1 MENFVKINDLM
12 LLTIKRLGING
23 EGIGYYKRL
32 AVFIPGAIVGEEV
45 EVKIVKVEEKYAF
58 GEIVK
63 IKKPSETR
71 VTPPCPYFGK
81 CGGCTLQH
89 MSYEEQL
96 IQKKNM
102 VLEAFERYFEGD
114 HKAIRVSDMLGMENP
129 YEYRNKT
136 QLPTRHD
143 GEKVVVGM
151 YALDTNRLVYID
163 HCLIENPL
171 ISKTVKLVCEYL
183 TASQINVYNP
193 KFHQGNLRYLIVR
206 GFMETNEVQVTFV
219 LVEEEPRILKIL
231 KKVINIENIKSV
243 NYTINSDVKAV
254 EIINGPI
261 INLEGKA
268 KISGKL
274 GNLNFEISPD
284 AFFQLNSKQALVLY
298 EQIKKTANLKGY
310 EKVLDCYCG
319 IGSIGIFLADSVKE
333 VRGIDISRES
343 ILNAREF
350 AELNGIKNASFYFGN
365 ILPHLNDFYEEGFVP
380 DVLVID
386 PPRRGIEL
394 NILNYI
400 QKAKIKKI
408 IYVSC
413 NPATLA
419 KNINHLQR
427 TYDVKHVQPLDLF
440 PNTSHVES
448 VALLMLR

>member
-1 MENFVKINDLM
+1 MENLIKINDLM

-32 AVFIPGAIVGEEV
+32 AVFIPGAIVDEEV

-63 IKKPSETR
+63 IKKTSETR

-129 YEYRNKT
+129 FEYRNKT

-143 GEKVVVGM
+143 GDKVVVGM
-151 YALDTNRLVYID
+151 YALDTNRLVFID
-163 HCLIENPL
+163 HCMIENPL
-171 ISKTVKLVCEYL
+171 VSKTVKLVCEYL
-183 TASQINVYNP
+183 TAAQINVYNP

-231 KKVINIENIKSV
+231 KKVINIENVKSV
-243 NYTINSDVKAV
+243 NYTINSDLKAV

-261 INLEGKA
+261 VNLEGKE

-274 GNLNFEISPD
+274 GNLNFGISPD

-319 IGSIGIFLADSVKE
+319 IGSIGMFLADSVKE
-333 VRGIDISRES
+333 VRGIDINRES
-343 ILNAREF
+343 IMNAREF
-350 AELNGIKNASFYFGN
+350 AEMNGIKNASFYYGN
-365 ILPHLNDFYEEGFVP
+365 ILPHLNDFYEEGFIP

-427 TYDVKHVQPLDLF
+427 TYDVKYVQPLDLF
-440 PNTSHVES
+440 PNTSHIES
-448 VALLMLR
+448 VALMMLR

>member
-231 KKVINIENIKSV
+231 KKVINIENIK
-243 NYTINSDVKAV
+243 
-254 EIINGPI
+254 
-261 INLEGKA
+261 
-268 KISGKL
+268 
-274 GNLNFEISPD
+274 
-284 AFFQLNSKQALVLY
+284 
-298 EQIKKTANLKGY
+298 
-310 EKVLDCYCG
+310 
-319 IGSIGIFLADSVKE
+319 
-333 VRGIDISRES
+333 
-343 ILNAREF
+343 
-350 AELNGIKNASFYFGN
+350 
-365 ILPHLNDFYEEGFVP
+365 
-380 DVLVID
+380 
-386 PPRRGIEL
+386 
-394 NILNYI
+394 
-400 QKAKIKKI
+400 
-408 IYVSC
+408 
-413 NPATLA
+413 
-419 KNINHLQR
+419 
-427 TYDVKHVQPLDLF
+427 
-440 PNTSHVES
+440 
-448 VALLMLR
+448 

>member
-1 MENFVKINDLM
+1 MENLIKINDLM
-12 LLTIKRLGING
+12 LLTVKRLGING

-63 IKKPSETR
+63 IKKTSEAR

-96 IQKKNM
+96 LQKKNM

-129 YEYRNKT
+129 FEYRNKT

-143 GEKVVVGM
+143 GDKVVVGM
-151 YALDTNRLVYID
+151 YALDTNRLVFID
-163 HCLIENPL
+163 HCMIENPL
-171 ISKTVKLVCEYL
+171 VSKTVKLVCEYL
-183 TASQINVYNP
+183 TTAQINVYNP

-231 KKVINIENIKSV
+231 KKVITIENVKSV
-243 NYTINSDVKAV
+243 NYTINSDLKAV

-261 INLEGKA
+261 VNLEGKE

-319 IGSIGIFLADSVKE
+319 IGSIGMFLADSVKE
-333 VRGIDISRES
+333 VRGIDINRES
-343 ILNAREF
+343 IMNAREF
-350 AELNGIKNASFYFGN
+350 AEKNGIKNASFYYGN

-427 TYDVKHVQPLDLF
+427 TYDVKYVQPLDLF

-448 VALLMLR
+448 VSLLMLR